1 MAEAE
6 QAADVERQAIERTQ
20 RFAATL
26 VDGDGGTLEGLL
38 APGFNYTHRSGRV
51 ETLEEIL
58 DAVRG
63 GRRYGRM
70 DLEGMSARGY
80 AGTAVVQGL
89 AHMRGGSGAS
99 LIEFDSRFTAVWVDE
114 GGAPRLAVYHSTGLD

>member
-1 MAEAE
+1 MAETE
-6 QAADVERQAIERTQ
+6 QAADVERQAIERTE

-26 VDGDGGTLEGLL
+26 VDGDGDTLEGLL

-58 DAVRG
+58 GAVRG

-70 DLEGMSARGY
+70 DPTG
-80 AGTAVVQGL
+80 QGL
-89 AHMRGGSGAS
+89 AGGRTGCRRQPFRGESGTGNHQS
-99 LIEFDSRFTAVWVDE
+99 CR
-114 GGAPRLAVYHSTGLD
+114 PRT

>member
-1 MAEAE
+1 MAETE
-6 QAADVERQAIERTQ
+6 QAADAERQAIERTQ

-51 ETLEEIL
+51 ETLDEIL
-58 DAVRG
+58 GAVRG

-70 DLEGMSARGY
+70 DLEGMSARRY

-99 LIEFDSRFTAVWVDE
+99 LIEFDSRFTAVWVDVD
-114 GGAPRLAVYHSTGLD
+114 GAPRLAVYHSTGLD